1 MDIQFGNENVLLYMQ
16 IYNYYKDLITT
27 GKIASG
33 SKLPSIRRS
42 SAQLSVSRTTVE
54 NAYMQLAADGYIL
67 AKPQSGYYVNN
78 LNFSV
83 YKPNV
88 GSDGEKNRKNSIVY
102 DFASAKVDRNS
113 FDFNLWRRYIKSA
126 LRQDERLLS
135 YGEPQ
140 GEYELRSALAKYIGE
155 KRNVVCGSDSIIVGA
170 GIQSLLHIICVLWD
184 GEKSISFSD
193 ADFGQGIAVFTDY
206 GWDVKFASP
215 DSAPVIYTTPS
226 HMNNQGEVMTVRER
240 LALIHSADKNGSL
253 IIEDDYDSEF
263 SYFNRPAPSL
273 QSLTGGH
280 NIIYMGTFSRQL
292 MPSIRISYMVLPPD
306 LLNKYYSIADRY
318 NQTASKTEQIALSR
332 FISDGHLAS
341 QTRKLRKLYGAKAKL
356 LSDTVKSVFG
366 DSVDVS
372 QTENG
377 IKLCVVLKNKISPE
391 KLISAAAERG
401 IAIFAYDDKFG
412 STNMILSCTSVES
425 EQMDKAVR
433 ILREV
438 VESC

>member
-1 MDIQFGNENVLLYMQ
+1 MNIQLGNENVLLYMQ

-27 GKIASG
+27 GKLVSG
-33 SKLPSIRRS
+33 SKLPSIRQS

-54 NAYMQLAADGYIL
+54 NAYMQLAADGYII
-67 AKPQSGYYVNN
+67 AKPQSGYYVSG
-78 LNFSV
+78 LNFALH
-83 YKPNV
+83 KPNV
-88 GSDGEKNRKNSIVY
+88 GSVSGKSRKNDIIY

-170 GIQSLLHIICVLWD
+170 GVQSLLHIICALWN
-184 GEKSISFSD
+184 GEKSISFGD
-193 ADFGQGIAVFTDY
+193 ADFGQGIAVFADH
-206 GWDVKFASP
+206 GWDVRFGNCDAS
-215 DSAPVIYTTPS
+215 VIYTTPS
-226 HMNNQGEVMTVRER
+226 HMNNLGSVMTVRER
-240 LALIHSADKNGSL
+240 LALIRSADKNSSL

-280 NIIYMGTFSRQL
+280 NIIYMGTFSRL
-292 MPSIRISYMVLPPD
+292 LVPSIRISYMVLPPD
-306 LLNKYYSIADRY
+306 LLSEYYLIADRY

-341 QTRKLRKLYGAKAKL
+341 QTRKLRKLYSAKAKFL
-356 LSDTVKSVFG
+356 ADTVKTVFA

-377 IKLCVVLKNKISPE
+377 LKLCVVFKNAISAE
-391 KLISAAAERG
+391 KLMSAAEKRG
-401 IAIFAYDDKFG
+401 IAILAYTDKVG
-412 STNMILSCTSVES
+412 NTNMVLSCTSVET
-425 EQMDKAVR
+425 EQTDKAVR
-433 ILREV
+433 ILYEIV
-438 VESC
+438 GTV